1 MVLLP
6 ESNLVK
12 ESQVGAKVCAQ
23 VVPDSDAFLIIPA
36 HSSARRRRERLFRQ
50 QVFTRTSTYSG
61 LGLKILCTAPL
72 QACRQ
77 DPGAGPG
84 ETQSDSHFPKEF
96 PDSFPRNSHPMSSLE
111 RRAQR

>member
-1 MVLLP
+1 MKSKIANTNGSRLIMYLMAGMV
-6 ESNLVK
+6 S
-12 ESQVGAKVCAQ
+12 
-23 VVPDSDAFLIIPA
+23 
-36 HSSARRRRERLFRQ
+36 
-50 QVFTRTSTYSG
+50 
-61 LGLKILCTAPL
+61 GLKILCTAPL

-111 RRAQR
+111 RRAQRR